1 MSPMT
6 KKMIFLNLSILG
18 LIFFLPFF
26 LHSQTKLP
34 VKLGLKLSPNLCW
47 MNSNTTDYNY
57 DGIRGGVT
65 VGFVTDIYFMEKYAV
80 NTGLNFL
87 LLGAKLQYP
96 EVKIIQGDTISG
108 SLSRKYSLYY
118 LEIPILI
125 KMQTKNFGDFSF
137 FGQFGFGTG
146 FRLSASANDNF
157 SGNNGKNY
165 QEKFN
170 ASTNTTLIRESIII
184 GIGGEYHLD
193 KSSHIF
199 LGLSY
204 SNSLNNVLTGYN
216 KKTGT
221 NEKAWLNFTEL
232 TIGFFF

>member
-1 MSPMT
+1 MT
-6 KKMIFLNLSILG
+6 QKKIVFKRFVLG
-18 LIFFLPFF
+18 LLFILPLFV
-26 LHSQTKLP
+26 HSQTKLP
-34 VKLGLKLSPNLCW
+34 VKLGLKVSPNLCW

-57 DGIRGGVT
+57 NGIRGGVT
-65 VGFVTDIYFMEKYAV
+65 VGFVSDIYFMERYAV

-87 LLGAKLQYP
+87 LLGANLLYP
-96 EVKIIQGDTISG
+96 EEKIILGDTISG
-108 SLSRKYSLYY
+108 NLSRKYSLYY
-118 LEIPILI
+118 LEIPIMI

-170 ASTNTTLIRESIII
+170 ASNSTTLIRESVII

-199 LGLSY
+199 VGLSY

-216 KKTGT
+216 KKTGL
-221 NEKAWLNFTEL
+221 NEKAWLNFAEL
-232 TIGFFF
+232 TLGFFF